1 MMDYPLGKKINKY
14 LDFFVA
20 NLRYNLHRTRAH
32 LSVCLSV
39 CLSSYDDQSGQESVI
54 ETLTL
59 IFTKFPE
66 VTSC

>member
-1 MMDYPLGKKINKY
+1 MMDYPLGKKLNKY

-20 NLRYNLHRTRAH
+20 NLRYNLHRTRAQY
-32 LSVCLSV
+32 VTV